1 MEFDFAVK
9 TLNEGS
15 AQLLVP
21 QIGDTSAAYLDHLL
35 SRAPVFYNPRM
46 KLNRDIAVLALQVYQ
61 RRSGRRL
68 VVCEPMC
75 GTGVRGI
82 RMIREVEGVEKLVMG
97 DLNPLATK
105 LASFNME
112 LNNLEGRAVVRNLE
126 ANLLFA
132 LHSAPNKHF
141 DYIDLDPFGSPVYY
155 LDSAVRALR
164 NGGLLAVTATDMA
177 PLCGAHHQAC
187 LRKYGALPL
196 HSEYCHEVALRILI
210 GALASAAAR
219 HEKAATIVFGHS
231 TDHYVRAYAVL
242 EHGAESTSKSLE
254 EMGYI
259 LHCPRCLNRRVAH
272 GIHDVGST
280 LCDECGKTMIIAG
293 PLWLG
298 PLSEASF
305 CDEMIEEAERH
316 GFGEKRLMRLLRAIR
331 SESGYP
337 PTYFNIDTISDLLNL
352 PSPPTEEFLRA
363 LRRAGYKA
371 VRTHFHP
378 RGIKTDAPIKA
389 MKEVLLNSGAGRSG
403 RDLDER

>member
-1 MEFDFAVK
+1 MEFGFA
-9 TLNEGS
+9 TRNLDEES
-15 AQLLVP
+15 AHLLVP
-21 QIGDTSAAYLDHLL
+21 EIGKASAAYLDHQL
-35 SRAPVFYNPRM
+35 SVAPVFYNPRM
-46 KLNRDIAVLALQVYQ
+46 KLNRDIAVLALQAYQ
-61 RRSGRRL
+61 ERSGRDL
-68 VVCEPMC
+68 FICEPMC

-82 RMIREVEGVEKLVMG
+82 RMAKEVRGVEKVVMG
-97 DLNPLATK
+97 DLNPLAAK
-105 LASFNME
+105 LASFNVE
-112 LNNLEGRAVVRNLE
+112 LNDLGDRIAVRNLE

-132 LHSAPNKHF
+132 LHSAPNMHF

-155 LDSAVRALR
+155 LDSAIRALR
-164 NGGLLAVTATDMA
+164 NGGLLAITATDMA
-177 PLCGAHHQAC
+177 PLCGAHRQAC

-219 HEKAATIVFGHS
+219 HEKAATIAFGHS
-231 TDHYVRAYAVL
+231 TDHYVRAYVIL
-242 EHGAESTSKSLE
+242 EHGAEGASKSLE

-272 GIHDVGST
+272 RIHDLGST

-298 PLSEASF
+298 PLSEPSF
-305 CDEMIEEAERH
+305 CDEMIEGAERH
-316 GFGEKRLMRLLRAIR
+316 GFGEKRLMRLLRVIR

-352 PSPPTEEFLRA
+352 ASSPTEEFLRA
-363 LRRAGYKA
+363 LRRTGYKA

-378 RGIKTDAPIKA
+378 RGVKTDAPIKA
-389 MKEVLLNSGAGRSG
+389 MKEVLLNRGAR
-403 RDLDER
+403 